1 MPMQAHFATRYRKQ
15 IQNGG
20 CVISSGQGG
29 SGLTYGEPEPIMR
42 ERKEIMFAF
51 LTNILR
57 RTDTE
62 RPNGTKARRLT
73 QSSLLIIVCGIAILC
88 TLAYSVA
95 ADAMEAIYRMTWM
108 LLCAAAVIMAFCLGR
123 MRGSMTPKRAALIV
137 LAVLVQMFVMH
148 MINICWHMAP
158 DPSPG
163 QKLLVLPYMLAPA
176 VVAVLVNRAMGVFV
190 ALCCTFFGVAIFP
203 YDSSAVFLADYMVIS
218 LLTGILAAAICGHLQ
233 KRQQIL
239 YSGFKTGTAVFV
251 AAVIL
256 TATHEGA
263 PEGVCGGFRM
273 WWFFTEL
280 LVTLGVNFLIAIVIN
295 GVLPLLESIFR
306 ISTHIT
312 WLEWADMNHP
322 LLKKLQIM
330 APGTFHHSLYVQR
343 LSEAAA
349 EAIGADVTRAGV
361 SALYHDIGKINN
373 PQYFSEN
380 IIDQTQTPHAELTPE
395 ASARIITGHVTEGVG
410 LAREHKLNPQII
422 DVIREHHGVT
432 TAYFFYRKALDK
444 YETERKK
451 YDDGL
456 NDSCPEEVDKSLFT
470 YKGPI
475 PQSRESG
482 IVSMA
487 DAVESATRSLQHPT
501 EDDIRSM
508 IESIFK
514 GRILD
519 GHLQDSGLTLGE
531 IARMKDAFFSTLR
544 TMNHNRIAYP
554 KPRQDD
560 ASSMLADQRK
570 ETAKTTK

>member
-1 MPMQAHFATRYRKQ
+1 MFSFLSNAFSFLPQGDAHQRPSRSIFLIVLCGMA
-15 IQNGG
+15 
-20 CVISSGQGG
+20 VQG
-29 SGLTYGEPEPIMR
+29 I
-42 ERKEIMFAF
+42 
-51 LTNILR
+51 
-57 RTDTE
+57 
-62 RPNGTKARRLT
+62 
-73 QSSLLIIVCGIAILC
+73 
-88 TLAYSVA
+88 LAYSVPG
-95 ADAMEAIYRMTWM
+95 DATEFFYRLFWV
-108 LLCAAAVIMAFCLGR
+108 LLCTAALVMIFSLGR
-123 MRGSMTPKRAALIV
+123 MRGEMTPKRAAIV
-137 LAVLVQMFVMH
+137 VLFILVQMFVFH
-148 MINICWHMAP
+148 LINSFWHMV
-158 DPSPG
+158 DGVSPA
-163 QKLLVLPYMLAPA
+163 QKLLILPYMLAPA
-176 VVAVLVNRAMGVFV
+176 VVAVLVNRSMGVFT
-190 ALCCTFFGVAIFP
+190 ALCCTLYGVALFP
-203 YDSSAVFLADYMVIS
+203 SDRPANFLADYLIIS
-218 LLTGILAAAICGHLQ
+218 LLTGVLAAAICGHLQ

-239 YSGFKTGTAVFV
+239 YSGFKTGVMVF
-251 AAVIL
+251 AATLLL
-256 TATHEGA
+256 TATYSGVQAGA
-263 PEGVCGGFRM
+263 WSLWRVCM
-273 WWFFTEL
+273 EL
-280 LVTLGVNFLIAIVIN
+280 VVALGVNFLTAIIIN
-295 GVLPLLESIFR
+295 GVLPLLESVFR

-349 EAIGADVTRAGV
+349 EAVGADVTRAGV

-380 IIDQTQTPHAELTPE
+380 IIDHTMTPHAELTPE
-395 ASARIITGHVTEGVG
+395 GSARIITGHVSEGVNM
-410 LAREHKLNPQII
+410 AREYKLNPRIV

-432 TAYFFYRKALDK
+432 TAYFFYRKALDN
-444 YETERKK
+444 YETERQK

-456 NDSCPEEVDKSLFT
+456 IDTCPQEVDKSIFT

-508 IESIFK
+508 IDSIFK

-531 IARMKDAFFSTLR
+531 IARMKVAFFNTLR

-554 KPRQDD
+554 KPQEGDAARVLAEKRQ
-560 ASSMLADQRK
+560 LAAK
-570 ETAKTTK
+570 EKEGN